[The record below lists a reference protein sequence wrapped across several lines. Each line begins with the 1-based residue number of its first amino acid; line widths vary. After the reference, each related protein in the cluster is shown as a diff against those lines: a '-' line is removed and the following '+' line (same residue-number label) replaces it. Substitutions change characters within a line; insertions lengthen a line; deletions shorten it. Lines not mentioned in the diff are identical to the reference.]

1 MGRFARLWGGER
13 MPHKFK
19 IGQLVDYH
27 PPGGLYAPRGP
38 YLIVAQLPKREGD
51 FEYQIKQVNAMHERI
66 VPEADLTMAQGATA
80 ASEITEYMG
89 YRLDARP
96 LGKGWRVLIYP
107 PGAKSPLSKYAS
119 NLEKGS
125 KEAVV
130 KEAKAIVTEHLHRT
144 LPVRPGLKSNPAGP
158 PVLDENECDV
168 SRAE

>member
-1 MGRFARLWGGER
+1 

-27 PPGGLYAPRGP
+27 PASGNYAPRGP
-38 YLIVAQLPKREGD
+38 YLIVAQLPKRDGD
-51 FEYQIKQVNAMHERI
+51 FEYQIKHACRIHERI
-66 VPEADLTMAQGATA
+66 VAESELTTAQGTA
-80 ASEITEYMG
+80 ATSEITEYMG
-89 YRLDARP
+89 YRLDSRP

-130 KEAKAIVTEHLHRT
+130 KEAKAIVEEHLHRS
-144 LPVRPGLKSNPAGP
+144 P
-158 PVLDENECDV
+158 
-168 SRAE
+168 

>member
-1 MGRFARLWGGER
+1 

-27 PPGGLYAPRGP
+27 PPTGNHAPRGP
-38 YLIVAQLPKREGD
+38 YLIVAQLPKRDGD
-51 FEYQIKQVNAMHERI
+51 FEYRIKQANGMHERI
-66 VPEADLTMAQGATA
+66 VSESVLTTAQGAA
-80 ASEITEYMG
+80 AISEITEFMG

-119 NLEKGS
+119 NLEMGS

-130 KEAKAIVTEHLHRT
+130 KEAKAIVEGHLHRT
-144 LPVRPGLKSNPAGP
+144 MRS
-158 PVLDENECDV
+158 
-168 SRAE
+168 S

>member
-1 MGRFARLWGGER
+1 MSRSRFKPIRRFAVVVARWGER

-27 PPGGLYAPRGP
+27 PPRGLYAPRGT

-51 FEYQIKQVNAMHERI
+51 FEYQIKQTNEMHERI
-66 VPEADLTMAQGATA
+66 VPESDLTPAQGAA
-80 ASEITEYMG
+80 ATSEITEYMG

-107 PGAKSPLSKYAS
+107 PGARSPLSKYAS

-130 KEAKAIVTEHLHRT
+130 KEAKAIVEGHLHH
-144 LPVRPGLKSNPAGP
+144 P
-158 PVLDENECDV
+158 
-168 SRAE
+168 